1 MTKAIAGTI
10 IILALAYVAM
20 RLTFYVARL
29 WDDRRR
35 ARAEVE
41 RLRAER
47 MPLVQDRRRDE
58 DRRRGFEA

>member
-1 MTKAIAGTI
+1 MTKAIAGLI
-10 IILALAYVAM
+10 IIAAIAYVLM
-20 RLTFYVARL
+20 RVTFYVAGL

-47 MPLVQDRRRDE
+47 MPLVQDRRRDD
-58 DRRRGFEA
+58 DR

>member
-10 IILALAYVAM
+10 IIVALAYVAM
-20 RLTFYVARL
+20 RLTFHVARL

-35 ARAEVE
+35 ALAEVE

-47 MPLVQDRRRDE
+47 MPLVQDRRRD
-58 DRRRGFEA
+58 DDQ

>member
-20 RLTFYVARL
+20 RLTFYVAGL

-47 MPLVQDRRRDE
+47 MPLVQDRSRDD
-58 DRRRGFEA
+58 DR

>member
-1 MTKAIAGTI
+1 MTKAIAGLI
-10 IILALAYVAM
+10 IVAAIAYVLM
-20 RLTFYVARL
+20 RVTFYVAGL

-47 MPLVQDRRRDE
+47 MPLVQDRRRDD
-58 DRRRGFEA
+58 DR

>member
-10 IILALAYVAM
+10 IIVALAYVAM

-29 WDDRRR
+29 WGDRRR
-35 ARAEVE
+35 ARAEVG

-47 MPLVQDRRRDE
+47 MPLVQDRRRDD
-58 DRRRGFEA
+58 DR